1 MSEKKQQ
8 VLKGKMKIVHL
19 DKRFGVI
26 ALEKGFVTAEQ
37 VVDALKTQVEE
48 DISLGTHRLIGRI
61 LLEKQ
66 VITLSQLDEVL
77 SYMEKNLVVPLSSAS
92 SCIRLNLMYWPACQ

>member
-1 MSEKKQQ
+1 
-8 VLKGKMKIVHL
+8 MKIVHL

-26 ALEKGFVTAEQ
+26 ALEKGFVTADQ

-48 DISLGTHRLIGRI
+48 DLLSGTHRLIGRI

-66 VITLSQLDEVL
+66 IITLSQLDEAL
-77 SYMEKNLVVPLSSAS
+77 SSMEKSPENA
-92 SCIRLNLMYWPACQ
+92 

>member
-1 MSEKKQQ
+1 MEHKDVKTMPENKKQQ
-8 VLKGKMKIVHL
+8 VIKGKMKIVHL

-48 DISLGTHRLIGRI
+48 DLSLGTHRLIGRI

-66 VITLSQLDEVL
+66 VLTLSQLDEVL
-77 SYMEKNLVVPLSSAS
+77 SYMEKNLGK
-92 SCIRLNLMYWPACQ
+92 

>member
-1 MSEKKQQ
+1 MPDKKQK

-19 DKRFGVI
+19 DKRFGII
-26 ALEKGFVTAEQ
+26 ALEKGFVTADQ
-37 VVDALKTQVEE
+37 VVGALKTQVEE
-48 DISLGTHRLIGRI
+48 DISSGTHRLIGRI

-77 SYMEKNLVVPLSSAS
+77 GYMEKT
-92 SCIRLNLMYWPACQ
+92 MGT

>member
-1 MSEKKQQ
+1 MQEKKQQ

-26 ALEKGFVTAEQ
+26 ALEKGFVTADQ

-48 DISLGTHRLIGRI
+48 DLSSGTHRLIGRI

-66 VITLSQLDEVL
+66 AITFSQLDEVL
-77 SYMEKNLVVPLSSAS
+77 VTMETTLEKVHPMGFENTKKSK
-92 SCIRLNLMYWPACQ
+92 

>member
-1 MSEKKQQ
+1 MEHKDVKTMPENKKQQ

-26 ALEKGFVTAEQ
+26 AVEKGFVTAEQ

-48 DISLGTHRLIGRI
+48 DLSLGTHRLIGRI

-77 SYMEKNLVVPLSSAS
+77 SYMEKNLGK
-92 SCIRLNLMYWPACQ
+92 

>member
-1 MSEKKQQ
+1 MPDKKQK

-19 DKRFGVI
+19 DKRFGI
-26 ALEKGFVTAEQ
+26 LALEKGFVTADQ

-48 DISLGTHRLIGRI
+48 DISSGTHRLIGRI

-77 SYMEKNLVVPLSSAS
+77 GYMEKT
-92 SCIRLNLMYWPACQ
+92 MGT

>member
-1 MSEKKQQ
+1 MEHKDVKTMPENKKQQ
-8 VLKGKMKIVHL
+8 VIKGKMKIVHL

-48 DISLGTHRLIGRI
+48 DLSLGTHRLIGRI

-77 SYMEKNLVVPLSSAS
+77 SYMEKNLGK
-92 SCIRLNLMYWPACQ
+92 

>member
-1 MSEKKQQ
+1 MEHEDVKPMPENKKQQ
-8 VLKGKMKIVHL
+8 VIKGKMKIVHL

-66 VITLSQLDEVL
+66 IITLSQLDEVL
-77 SYMEKNLVVPLSSAS
+77 SYMEKNLGK
-92 SCIRLNLMYWPACQ
+92 

>member
-1 MSEKKQQ
+1 MSFKKSPSPNTMLEKKQK

-26 ALEKGFVTAEQ
+26 ALEKGFVTADQ
-37 VVDALKTQVEE
+37 IVDALKTQVEE
-48 DISLGTHRLIGRI
+48 DLSLGNHRLIGRI

-66 VITLSQLDEVL
+66 IITLSQLDEIL
-77 SYMEKNLVVPLSSAS
+77 RTMEKATGVSALDAS
-92 SCIRLNLMYWPACQ
+92 

>member
-1 MSEKKQQ
+1 MPENKKRQ
-8 VLKGKMKIVHL
+8 VIKGKMKIIHL

-26 ALEKGFVTAEQ
+26 ALEKGFVTAKQ

-48 DISLGTHRLIGRI
+48 DLSLGTHRLIGRI

-66 VITLSQLDEVL
+66 IITLSQLDEVL
-77 SYMEKNLVVPLSSAS
+77 SYMEKTLENDLSNTS
-92 SCIRLNLMYWPACQ
+92 

>member
-1 MSEKKQQ
+1 MAKTMPEKKEEP
-8 VLKGKMKIVHL
+8 LRGKMKIVHL

-26 ALEKGFVTAEQ
+26 ALEKGFVTADQ

-48 DISLGTHRLIGRI
+48 DLSSGTHRLIGRI

-66 VITLSQLDEVL
+66 IITLSQLDEVL
-77 SYMEKNLVVPLSSAS
+77 SSMEKSPENA
-92 SCIRLNLMYWPACQ
+92 